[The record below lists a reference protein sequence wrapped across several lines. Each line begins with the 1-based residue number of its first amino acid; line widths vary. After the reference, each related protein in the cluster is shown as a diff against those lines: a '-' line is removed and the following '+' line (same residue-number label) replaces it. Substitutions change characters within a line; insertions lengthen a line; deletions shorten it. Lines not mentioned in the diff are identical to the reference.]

1 MVADFVLLFENCVSC
16 HGRGHW
22 LVSGTKKDGQKSKR
36 RVRYPCPK
44 CRGTGRRKAAD
55 QLDELTK
62 IAEDAEARKTDG
74 IPF

>member
-16 HGRGHW
+16 HGRGYW
-22 LVSGTKKDGQKSKR
+22 LVSGMKKDGQPSQR

-44 CRGTGRRKAAD
+44 CHGTGRYKAAD
-55 QLDELTK
+55 QLAELEQQ
-62 IAEDAEARKTDG
+62 ALAAEARKKDD